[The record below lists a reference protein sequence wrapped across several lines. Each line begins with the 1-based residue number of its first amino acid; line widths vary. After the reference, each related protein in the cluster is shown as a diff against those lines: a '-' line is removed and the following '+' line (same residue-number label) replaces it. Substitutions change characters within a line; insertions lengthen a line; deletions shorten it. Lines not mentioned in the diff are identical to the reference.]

1 MKTYRINKYAER
13 LAQGTGFAPELIYN
27 ISLVRFQGRNGR
39 CIAAWT
45 PGIKRPRYVYKV
57 HTPEE
62 YDKAM
67 ERIRQEAER
76 FRRHDEAQEKAAAAF
91 RESLRV
97 GDILYSSWGWEQT
110 NIDFYQVVAIRGSAE
125 TCGSSTSELPK
136 TAICAERP
144 SRCPMFSRA
153 RPIRTAS
160 KGVNQVVIR
169 FTPNFAPKNQETII
183 SFLIL
188 LLGSSSP
195 NRSLFYR
202 TNKVALHPFWVA
214 ELTSM

>member
-1 MKTYRINKYAER
+1 MKTYRINKNAAR

-76 FRRHDEAQEKAAAAF
+76 KARIAAEEAAEKQ
-91 RESLRV
+91 RKNGGSGL
-97 GDILYSSWGWEQT
+97 
-110 NIDFYQVVAIRGSAE
+110 QV
-125 TCGSSTSELPK
+125 
-136 TAICAERP
+136 
-144 SRCPMFSRA
+144 
-153 RPIRTAS
+153 
-160 KGVNQVVIR
+160 
-169 FTPNFAPKNQETII
+169 
-183 SFLIL
+183 
-188 LLGSSSP
+188 
-195 NRSLFYR
+195 
-202 TNKVALHPFWVA
+202 PFPPY
-214 ELTSM
+214 TD

>member
-45 PGIKRPRYVYKV
+45 PGIKRPRYVYKA

-76 FRRHDEAQEKAAAAF
+76 FRRHACPAFPTAA
-91 RESLRV
+91 RR
-97 GDILYSSWGWEQT
+97 
-110 NIDFYQVVAIRGSAE
+110 
-125 TCGSSTSELPK
+125 K
-136 TAICAERP
+136 TAP
-144 SRCPMFSRA
+144 SCPL
-153 RPIRTAS
+153 P
-160 KGVNQVVIR
+160 
-169 FTPNFAPKNQETII
+169 
-183 SFLIL
+183 
-188 LLGSSSP
+188 
-195 NRSLFYR
+195 YR
-202 TNKVALHPFWVA
+202 RR
-214 ELTSM
+214 

>member
-91 RESLRV
+91 RESLV
-97 GDILYSSWGWEQT
+97 GLGADQYRLLSG
-110 NIDFYQVVAIRGSAE
+110 RGDPRQ
-125 TCGSSTSELPK
+125 CG
-136 TAICAERP
+136 RP
-144 SRCPMFSRA
+144 AAA
-153 RPIRTAS
+153 RPANYRRRLYVRNDRPAARCFQ
-160 KGVNQVVIR
+160 GQD
-169 FTPNFAPKNQETII
+169 PYAP
-183 SFLIL
+183 
-188 LLGSSSP
+188 P
-195 NRSLFYR
+195 AR
-202 TNKVALHPFWVA
+202 V
-214 ELTSM
+214 